1 MAKHAGATQEELS
14 YVEMLGAASD
24 SSNSTDESSSPP
36 LDDAA
41 DNHEGAEAPPVSKTA
56 PGKGRSG
63 EIPSHNESRAE
74 DGGAD
79 RDEEGDASIKK
90 PRSPVRLA
98 VILVLVTVVGLG
110 ALAGWFGFQEH
121 KARQAQQ
128 QRELLVRVARQ
139 GALNLTTIDW
149 QHADTDVKRILD
161 SATGTFYE
169 DFSHRSQPF
178 MDVVKKAQSTSVGTI
193 TEAGLESESGDEAQV
208 LVAVSVK
215 TSNRGASEQD
225 PRHWRMRIT
234 VQKLGGEAKVS
245 NVAFVP

>member
-1 MAKHAGATQEELS
+1 MAKHAGATQEELTNTEPS
-14 YVEMLGAASD
+14 ETASD
-24 SSNSTDESSSPP
+24 PSDRVDEGSAPSLDDVTENPESSEASPGS
-36 LDDAA
+36 DDAEDVKGEKVASDNASRDQVA
-41 DNHEGAEAPPVSKTA
+41 D
-56 PGKGRSG
+56 
-63 EIPSHNESRAE
+63 
-74 DGGAD
+74 AD
-79 RDEEGDASIKK
+79 RGSGGDASTNK

-98 VILVLVTVVGLG
+98 VILVLLAVVALG
-110 ALAGWFGFQEH
+110 ALAGWFGFQEA

-128 QRELLVRVARQ
+128 QREALIRVARQ

-161 SATGTFYE
+161 SATGAFYD

-178 MDVVKKAQSTSVGTI
+178 MDVVKKAQSTSVGTV
-193 TEAGLESESGDEAQV
+193 TEAGLESQSGDEAQV

-215 TSNRGASEQD
+215 TSNLGAAEQD

-234 VQKLGGEAKVS
+234 VQRIGNDVKVS